1 MTKRPSTLPPS
12 PSPTPFRHPPPPTP
26 FPRPPPPPPLPPHP
40 PSPPSPS
47 HPLLPHYSLEVFS
60 LSGEHLREI
69 RGDWWT
75 PYQVLH
81 FDGRLY
87 LFETVSELGGES
99 EDDEASTT
107 VTAEMKAAKKS
118 ERDSVG
124 KRVFA
129 LSLQGETLQVWRP
142 PEHTD
147 PILEDPWIYNMCTLS
162 SGRGH
167 GRVDHRLILRLGP
180 SSEDQRFVA
189 LYGV

>member
-1 MTKRPSTLPPS
+1 MYCLVAYGDASTP
-12 PSPTPFRHPPPPTP
+12 
-26 FPRPPPPPPLPPHP
+26 
-40 PSPPSPS
+40 
-47 HPLLPHYSLEVFS
+47 V
-60 LSGEHLREI
+60 
-69 RGDWWT
+69 
-75 PYQVLH
+75 
-81 FDGRLY
+81 
-87 LFETVSELGGES
+87 FETIEFAAAGEPADVALVRTVPTTQIDGARAQQQLKKAAAAKAPEAVVLGGAGDASTKASAAKRKKLTAAATAVEGES

-107 VTAEMKAAKKS
+107 VTAEMKAEKKS